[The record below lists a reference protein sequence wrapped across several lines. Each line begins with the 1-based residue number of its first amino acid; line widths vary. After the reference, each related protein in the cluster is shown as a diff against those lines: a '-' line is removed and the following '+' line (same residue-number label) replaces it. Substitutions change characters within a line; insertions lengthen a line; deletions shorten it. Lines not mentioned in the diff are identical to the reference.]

1 MQNFKILII
10 VLVGIVFVETC
21 YIVLQNT
28 VLKPKT
34 AIEII
39 KSRKSVR
46 HYVENKDVSDKDIFI
61 MLEAAM
67 AAPSAANKQ
76 PWEFIVLKDKA
87 MINKVAKVLPYG
99 GFLKFAP
106 LAVVVAGNMD
116 RTLPDKERDFWI
128 QDTSAATQNLL
139 LAAESLGLGAVWT
152 GVYPMQDRVN
162 DLSEILELPKNIIPF
177 SVIIIGYPT
186 GIDKPKNKYNK
197 SYIHVDKF

>member
-46 HYVENKDVSDKDIFI
+46 HYVENKDVSDKDIFK

-67 AAPSAANKQ
+67 AAPSADNKQ
-76 PWEFIVLKDKA
+76 PWEL
-87 MINKVAKVLPYG
+87 L
-99 GFLKFAP
+99 FLK
-106 LAVVVAGNMD
+106 
-116 RTLPDKERDFWI
+116 TK
-128 QDTSAATQNLL
+128 Q
-139 LAAESLGLGAVWT
+139 
-152 GVYPMQDRVN
+152 
-162 DLSEILELPKNIIPF
+162 
-177 SVIIIGYPT
+177 
-186 GIDKPKNKYNK
+186 
-197 SYIHVDKF
+197 